1 MAFYFTSFL
10 CKLKVAGK
18 LEREISFELLELTV
32 ITVVSTKRFIS
43 LLLCKTAPSFSLFSS
58 FILDEII
65 ILLSKTKLFVFIV
78 YTHKRREANYLVIIC
93 V

>member
-65 ILLSKTKLFVFIV
+65 ILLSKTKFFCLHSI
-78 YTHKRREANYLVIIC
+78 YTGEGRLII
-93 V
+93 